1 MSQNPQKT
9 ISKAEIKNY
18 NQFKSVRTE
27 ALIRLQITTN
37 TGKKLKVETETKERY
52 QKLIDLF
59 TIKTIKFE
67 HQNIQNKT

>member
-27 ALIRLQITTN
+27 ALIWLQITTN
-37 TGKKLKVETETKERY
+37 TGKKLKVETEAKERY
-52 QKLIDLF
+52 QKLIDLI
-59 TIKTIKFE
+59 TNKTIKFE